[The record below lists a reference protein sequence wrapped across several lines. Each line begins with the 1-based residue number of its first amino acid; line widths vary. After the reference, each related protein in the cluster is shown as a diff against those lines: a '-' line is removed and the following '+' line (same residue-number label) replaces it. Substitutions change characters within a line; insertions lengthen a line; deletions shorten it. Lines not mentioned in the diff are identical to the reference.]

1 MKPRCPPMPTKA
13 QISVTLIGVASIIVT
28 GYVAMCKRKF
38 YLHSYNDLFW
48 QKGMNGLLLILYI

>member
-28 GYVAMCKRKF
+28 GYVAMCKRKI
-38 YLHSYNDLFW
+38 YLYSNNDLCG
-48 QKGMNGLLLILYI
+48 QKGINGLFLL

>member
-38 YLHSYNDLFW
+38 YLHSDNDLCW
-48 QKGMNGLLLILYI
+48 QKGMNGLFLL

>member
-28 GYVAMCKRKF
+28 GYVAMCKRKI
-38 YLHSYNDLFW
+38 YLGVSKHAVKRN
-48 QKGMNGLLLILYI
+48 QKEKKG